1 MEGSS
6 NFVEL
11 DWAELTEDISSL
23 VASHAQV
30 KLWEKGDLPDLC
42 EVVNSHSNEEGEEF
56 CQQLRLRLGKVD
68 ESWMSKD
75 LFMQFSLGG
84 LDYFTKGK
92 VVEVLGNEDFWFEMN
107 PHVFKMEKRG
117 DERLLTYPNF
127 QVYAYF
133 KIQKQVNTEN
143 LIFINKH
150 VEDNHKAF
158 RKFQELSNEE
168 ILEAQDRVESDQ
180 EDELIGF
187 RALDIS
193 SSGIAF
199 LVNEKEKSYFGSDLG
214 ELNITLLFDKDVFK
228 LSNAKMV
235 YNVDY
240 VNPRMGNLPMAK
252 IGFTFDDNT
261 DLTKLVELKIKE
273 SGGDEAHKDFENFV
287 D

>member
-1 MEGSS
+1 MEASS
-6 NFVEL
+6 NFIEL
-11 DWAELTEDISSL
+11 DWAELTEDIHNL
-23 VASHAQV
+23 VASHAKV
-30 KLWEKGDLPDLC
+30 KIWEKGDLPDLC

-68 ESWMSKD
+68 DSWKTKD

-133 KIQKQVNTEN
+133 KIQKQVNTQN

-158 RKFQELSNEE
+158 KKFQELSNEE

-187 RALDIS
+187 RALDLS

-199 LVNEKEKSYFGSDLG
+199 LVNEKEKAYFSNDIG

-228 LSNAKMV
+228 LSSAKMV

-252 IGFTFDDNT
+252 IGFTFSDNPE
-261 DLTKLVELKIKE
+261 LTKLIDQKIKE

>member
-11 DWAELTEDISSL
+11 EWKELSEDISSL
-23 VASHAQV
+23 VASKAEV
-30 KLWEKGDLPDLC
+30 KIWEKGDLPDLC
-42 EVVNSHSNEEGEEF
+42 EVVNSHSNDEGEAF

-68 ESWMSKD
+68 DSWKTKD
-75 LFMQFSLGG
+75 LFLQFSLGG

-92 VVEVLGNEDFWFEMN
+92 IVEVLGNEDFWFEMN

-127 QVYAYF
+127 QVYSYF
-133 KIQKQVNTEN
+133 KVQKQVNTEN
-143 LIFINKH
+143 LIFLNKH
-150 VEDNHKAF
+150 IEENHQAF
-158 RKFQELSNEE
+158 KKFQELSNEE
-168 ILEAQDRVESDQ
+168 ILDAQDRVESDQ

-199 LVNEKEKSYFGSDLG
+199 LVNEKEKAYFGSDVG
-214 ELNITLLFDKDVFK
+214 ELNITLLFEKSVFK

-252 IGFTFDDNT
+252 IGFTFDENP
-261 DLTKLVELKIKE
+261 DLSILIAQKIKE
-273 SGGDEAHKDFENFV
+273 TGGGDAHKDFENFV
-287 D
+287 E

>member
-6 NFVEL
+6 NFIEL
-11 DWAELTEDISSL
+11 DWAELTEDIHNL
-23 VASHAQV
+23 VASHAKV
-30 KLWEKGDLPDLC
+30 KIWEKGDLPDLC

-68 ESWMSKD
+68 DSWKTKD

-133 KIQKQVNTEN
+133 KIQKQVNTQN

-158 RKFQELSNEE
+158 KKFQELSNEE

-187 RALDIS
+187 RALDLS

-199 LVNEKEKSYFGSDLG
+199 LVNEKEKAYFSNDIG

-228 LSNAKMV
+228 LSSAKMV

-252 IGFTFDDNT
+252 IGFTFSDNPE
-261 DLTKLVELKIKE
+261 LTKLIDQKIKE

>member
-6 NFVEL
+6 NFIEL
-11 DWAELTEDISSL
+11 DWAELTEDIHNL
-23 VASHAQV
+23 VASNAKV
-30 KLWEKGDLPDLC
+30 KIWEKGDLPDLC

-68 ESWMSKD
+68 DSWKTKD

-133 KIQKQVNTEN
+133 KIQKQVNTQN

-158 RKFQELSNEE
+158 KKFQELSNEE

-187 RALDIS
+187 RALDLS

-199 LVNEKEKSYFGSDLG
+199 LVNEKEKAYFSNDIG

-228 LSNAKMV
+228 LSSAKMV

-252 IGFTFDDNT
+252 IGFTFSDNPE
-261 DLTKLVELKIKE
+261 LTKLIDQKIKE